1 MTHATDM
8 LISELS
14 ALIDEHKYLLLTGD
28 TAVGKTFLAN
38 EIANRCKQCEFNA
51 QGALSSPNSSYKIEV
66 EIVPI
71 HPSYGYEDF
80 VAGAGITVTGG
91 KVDFHYQ
98 DKVFLSYLRR
108 ANASWS
114 KGNGSKYFMVLD
126 GIERGLISGILGDM
140 LPLIEPHGNEKY
152 QVTLKDGTK
161 IGIPPN
167 FYLIATKNTTI
178 EQLEPSNYGLLRHF
192 YIRHISND
200 YRYISDDATA
210 VYTDYDVSANA
221 MFYRTRRIVEENLRY
236 RRQES
241 GAIQSKYNIGHGVF
255 KANAVGYVMKYQV
268 LPTLY
273 QYVKDGILDKSA
285 VAAISSLQ
293 RMFDGSYTKDPA
305 LGDLKSITGYKK
317 GVTPEFYYN
326 ESVTHQ
332 PIVNLVCRIKEQG
345 LISDADI
352 VDSILFNKGVL
363 IRKSAGATG
372 AKYPSPAYL
381 YVKRSDRDIYT
392 YTKSN
397 RFLYSAQKKD
407 MLVIKGV
414 EYSAAAEMQP
424 KEYTRWSANLN
435 SSTFEN
441 ERYSSSPN
449 SIMFRILRGYYG
461 SLCHNLKDYLAEFPE
476 DSNVKLLLAYAE
488 YEFQQFIEF
497 VKSIG
502 SGSDEAQVNLE
513 RNRMFREGISK
524 LTLLWKN
531 LGDTILWS
539 GQSIKVEG
547 VYKVNTCETYKEY
560 ATAMEELGIHQ
571 MILQG
576 PPGTSKTYS
585 ARQFLRFVGGN
596 IADGS
601 LLTSEEIDAMQ
612 ITSYDGES
620 FSEWQK
626 DHPGEK
632 PAIAW
637 EIVQFHPSYGY
648 EDFVRGIDV
657 STAPSSAG
665 VSTITYETVN
675 KALGKIAALAS
686 KPANKNTKFF
696 LIIDEIN
703 RANLATV
710 FGELIYGLEYRG
722 QSVATPY
729 TVQNTNKICLPD
741 NLYILGT
748 MNTADKSIGGIDYAI
763 RRRFLF
769 FSLLPDRN
777 VIATYNI
784 TDRMDEAERNAQQ
797 QINQQALALFDQIEK
812 LFSNDNL
819 NSEYYKDDIQVG
831 HTYFLVK
838 SVDQLYLRFKYQMLP
853 ILREYYKDG
862 IFQFDAHEN
871 EEDGFNG
878 LINIISGNVNIS
890 GNDALVHEIFA
901 KLIEKE

>member
-1 MTHATDM
+1 MTHATEE

-28 TAVGKTFLAN
+28 TAVGKTFLAR
-38 EIANRCKQCEFNA
+38 EIVNRCKLREYNA
-51 QGALSSPNSSYKIEV
+51 QGSLSSSNVSYKTEL

-80 VAGAGITVTGG
+80 VTGVGINASGG
-91 KVDFHYQ
+91 TVDFYYQ
-98 DKVFLSYLRR
+98 DKVFLTHLRR

-114 KGNGSKYFMVLD
+114 KGHGTKYFLILD

-140 LPLIEPHGNEKY
+140 LPLIEPHGNAKY
-152 QVTLKDGTK
+152 YVSLKDGSR

-178 EQLEPSNYGLLRHF
+178 EQLEPSHYGLLRHF

-200 YRYISDDATA
+200 YRYMSDEATEA
-210 VYTDYDVSANA
+210 YTDYDVSANA
-221 MFYRTRRIVEENLRY
+221 MFCRTRRIVEENLRY
-236 RRQES
+236 RRQENRS
-241 GAIQSKYNIGHGVF
+241 SQSKYNIGHGVF
-255 KANAVGYVMKYQV
+255 KANSIGCVMKYQV

-273 QYVKDGILDKSA
+273 QYIKDGVLDKSA
-285 VAAISSLQ
+285 LAAISSL
-293 RMFDGSYTKDPA
+293 RKMFEGVYTKDPS
-305 LGDLKSITGYKK
+305 LGDLRSITGYKK
-317 GVTPEFYYN
+317 GVTPEFYYS

-352 VDSILFNKGVL
+352 MDHILFNKGVL

-407 MLVIKGV
+407 MLVIRGV

-435 SSTFEN
+435 SNTFEN

-461 SLCHNLKDYLAEFPE
+461 SLCHNLKEYLIGFPE

-488 YEFQQFIEF
+488 FEFQQFIDF

-513 RNRMFREGISK
+513 RNRLFREAISK

-531 LGDTILWS
+531 PGDTISWS

-547 VYKVNTCETYKEY
+547 VYKVNACQTYKEY

-585 ARQFLRFVGGN
+585 AREFLRFVGGDT
-596 IADGS
+596 ATGS
-601 LLTSEEIDAMQ
+601 FLTNDELDAMQ
-612 ITSYDGES
+612 ISCYDEEA
-620 FSEWQK
+620 FSVWQK

-657 STAPSSAG
+657 STTPSGDG

-675 KALGKIAALAS
+675 KALGKIAALAA
-686 KPANKNTKFF
+686 KPSNKDTKFF
-696 LIIDEIN
+696 LVIDEIN

-777 VIATYNI
+777 VIAEYNI
-784 TDRMDEAERNAQQ
+784 TEGMNAAERDAQQ
-797 QINQQALALFDQIEK
+797 LINQQALALFDQVEK

-819 NSEYYKDDIQVG
+819 NSEYYKDDIQIG

-838 SVDQLYLRFKYQMLP
+838 STEQLYLRFKYQMIP

-862 IFQFDAHEN
+862 MFQFDAHEN
-871 EEDGFNG
+871 EDDGFNG
-878 LINIISGNVNIS
+878 LLNIISGNVNAS
-890 GNDALVHEIFA
+890 GNDPYIREVFG